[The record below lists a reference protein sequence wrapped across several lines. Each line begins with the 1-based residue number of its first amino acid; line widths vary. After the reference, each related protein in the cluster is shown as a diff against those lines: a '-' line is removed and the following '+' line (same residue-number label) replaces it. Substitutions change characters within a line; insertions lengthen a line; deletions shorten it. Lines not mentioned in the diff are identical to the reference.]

1 MKPGREVLK
10 EEGESK
16 LEPGDEEA
24 SPPTQEG
31 APEDVP
37 DGGKISKAFEKL
49 GKMIKEKVKGPREPE
64 PPTDLYTKG
73 RYVMVSGDASFIDPG
88 FCVFS
93 APVRGGMVVS
103 KGDDSVRPDGGL
115 EPSPQQPE
123 PPLEDGQ
130 GPPPEKEDSLE
141 NEGGPPQEKEDSMK
155 EVGGALQGKQDGL
168 KDEGGPPQE
177 K

>member
-1 MKPGREVLK
+1 MVVKDRADEILEETPLRVPEDTKPGREVLK

-24 SPPTQEG
+24 SPPTQDG

-49 GKMIKEKVKGPREPE
+49 GKMIKEKLKGPRVSE
-64 PPTDLYTKG
+64 PPADLYTKG
-73 RYVMVSGDASFIDPG
+73 WYVMVSRDASFIDLG

-93 APVRGGMVVS
+93 APVRGGMVIS
-103 KGDDSVRPDGGL
+103 KGDDSVHSDGGL

-123 PPLEDGQ
+123 PPLED
-130 GPPPEKEDSLE
+130 
-141 NEGGPPQEKEDSMK
+141 
-155 EVGGALQGKQDGL
+155 V
-168 KDEGGPPQE
+168 
-177 K
+177 